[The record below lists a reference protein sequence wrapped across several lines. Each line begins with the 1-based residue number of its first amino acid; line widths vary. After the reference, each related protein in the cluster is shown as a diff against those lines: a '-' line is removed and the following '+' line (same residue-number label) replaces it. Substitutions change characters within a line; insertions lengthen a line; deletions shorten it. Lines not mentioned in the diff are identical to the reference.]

1 MRTPVF
7 LSRTLILLAL
17 FGLDYTVKAQ
27 VATSALDSIQDRLN
41 AIERSNDL
49 SNVLPPLNVLID
61 TALVHSP
68 ELNYYDSRIKVREY
82 EISMAKKSWTNDVIL
97 GANVNAGSFGNVTLD
112 DISIG
117 QQYTFGVRMPLS
129 TIFTRNERIGMAE
142 SWLET
147 EVHKREEA
155 RRLVQDQ
162 VIEQYNKLFLIRR
175 LLEIQSEAKESAEL
189 IKEMGDVRFMDGELS
204 IEDLGTTTELRAKY
218 NSQYEELRTEFSN
231 TYFRLER
238 LVGVPFS
245 KFEKTVRP

>member
-1 MRTPVF
+1 MKNA
-7 LSRTLILLAL
+7 LILFRSLAFFFVL
-17 FGLDYTVKAQ
+17 AFASVLNAQ
-27 VATSALDSIQDRLN
+27 ETNPVSDSIQNRLN
-41 AIERSNDL
+41 QIVRSSDL
-49 SNVLPPLNVLID
+49 GTVLPPLNVLID

-97 GANVNAGSFGNVTLD
+97 GANVNYGSFGSVAVD

-155 RRLVQDQ
+155 RRMVQDQ
-162 VIEQYNKLFLIRR
+162 VIELYNKLFLIRR

-189 IKEMGDVRFMDGELS
+189 IKEMGDIRFMDGELS
-204 IEDLGTTTELRAKY
+204 IEDMGTTTELRAKY

-231 TYFRLER
+231 HYFRLER

-245 KFEKTVRP
+245 KFEKSARP

>member
-1 MRTPVF
+1 MKTPVLLF
-7 LSRTLILLAL
+7 RTWIFLAL
-17 FGLDYTVKAQ
+17 FGLDRAVNAQ
-27 VATSALDSIQDRLN
+27 VATTALDSIQDRLN

-49 SNVLPPLNVLID
+49 GSVLPPLNVLID

-82 EISMAKKSWTNDVIL
+82 EISMAKKSWTSDVIL
-97 GANVNAGSFGNVTLD
+97 GANVNVGTFGSVALD
-112 DISIG
+112 DITIG

-142 SWLET
+142 SWLDT
-147 EVHKREEA
+147 EIHKREEA

-162 VIEQYNKLFLIRR
+162 VIELYNKLFLIRR
-175 LLEIQSEAKESAEL
+175 LLEIQSEAKESSEL
-189 IKEMGDVRFMDGELS
+189 IKEMGDIRFMDGELS

-218 NSQYEELRTEFSN
+218 YSQYEELRTEFSN

-245 KFEKTVRP
+245 KFEKSQLR

>member
-1 MRTPVF
+1 M
-7 LSRTLILLAL
+7 L
-17 FGLDYTVKAQ
+17 FAMMGLVSFVHGQIATTGLDSLQ
-27 VATSALDSIQDRLN
+27 ERLST
-41 AIERSNDL
+41 IERSNDL

-112 DISIG
+112 NITIG

-129 TIFTRNERIGMAE
+129 TIFTRNDRIGMAE
-142 SWLET
+142 GWLET
-147 EVHKREEA
+147 EIHKREEA

-162 VIEQYNKLFLIRR
+162 VIELYNKLFLIRR
-175 LLEIQSEAKESAEL
+175 LLEIQSEAKESSEL
-189 IKEMGDVRFMDGELS
+189 IKEMGDIRFMDGELS

-218 NSQYEELRTEFSN
+218 YSQYEELRTEFSN

-245 KFEKTVRP
+245 KFEKAQLR